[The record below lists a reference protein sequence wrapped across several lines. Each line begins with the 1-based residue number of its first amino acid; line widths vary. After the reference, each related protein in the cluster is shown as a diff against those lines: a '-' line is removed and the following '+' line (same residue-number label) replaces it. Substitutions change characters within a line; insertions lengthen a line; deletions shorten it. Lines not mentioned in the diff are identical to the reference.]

1 MSTPKFST
9 AHTGCAECE
18 AVVAAALAYIAAGGR
33 LSGRWG
39 SSVRNEHSTHWA
51 EHKEGRDLADL
62 TPADAREL
70 HAALGVG
77 LGEGDRSSGPE
88 PVSEESSDAGHA
100 LGDEVPGRSGEDVP
114 EPGAIET
121 SRSVDERFSALIG
134 QVLGDFDG
142 DTRRLERE
150 MAERDEVYVLA
161 FEQIEAALQ
170 QVAEVVRPLLDLQGI
185 AIEDLKALLNGT
197 AEGVYLT
204 WAQSHSEGRCRHEL

>member
-1 MSTPKFST
+1 MSTPQFRT

-18 AVVAAALAYIAAGGR
+18 AVVASARAYIAAGGR

-39 SSVRNEHSTHWA
+39 SSVLNERSPHWA
-51 EHKEGRDLADL
+51 EHEEDRDLTDL
-62 TPADAREL
+62 TPAEAREL
-70 HAALGVG
+70 HAALGAA
-77 LGEGDRSSGPE
+77 LNEGDRSSGPE

-100 LGDEVPGRSGEDVP
+100 LGDEVPSRSGEDVS

-134 QVLGDFDG
+134 EVLGDFDG

-161 FEQIEAALQ
+161 FEQVEAALQ
-170 QVAEVVRPLLDLQGI
+170 QVAEVVRPLLDLPGLEV
-185 AIEDLKALLNGT
+185 EDLKALLNGT
-197 AEGVYLT
+197 AQGVYLT
-204 WAQSHSEGRCRHEL
+204 WAQGHSEGRRRHEL